1 MKYVFLDIEWN
12 SWMEN
17 QVNYSEVL
25 QIGSII
31 CDEKLQEKKNAFRII
46 SPEHLDNVSDD
57 TMKLMHLNKLIL
69 QQAKN
74 EREVVNNFAA
84 DIPEDSKIIVWSQES
99 ADMFKRLLVKYGYR
113 VKQYSFIILNTI
125 VSEIFGKKVS
135 MKNALASF
143 HISVD
148 ENFLHCSKHDVM
160 YLKKLYIKVQELL
173 DEKMADTF
181 VFAKNSKILHIN
193 GCHYAGRISTDKVQ
207 TENYHLLLQGYRICN
222 CCKKQVQMP
231 KMTYQ
236 KSTKKKTAA
245 NYYVKKTPFQYA
257 DPEEQFYEDEIQ
269 RMCNHL
275 NLKCSISDRMIFVQS
290 GFGHWRI
297 QHDYEKVKN
306 VYHENFRI
314 DTRTDYTSQKMNQG
328 FHKQKGINKDSLA
341 KVLQYI
347 AGHDKKVAKGTYYKK
362 SRIEILFEQIA
373 REKAM

>member
-12 SWMEN
+12 SWMEK

-57 TMKLMHLNKLIL
+57 TMKLMHLNKLML

-74 EREVVNNFAA
+74 EQEVVNNFAA
-84 DIPEDSKIIVWSQES
+84 DIPGDSKIIVWSQES

-143 HISVD
+143 NISVD

-207 TENYHLLLQGYRICN
+207 TENYHLLLQ
-222 CCKKQVQMP
+222 
-231 KMTYQ
+231 
-236 KSTKKKTAA
+236 
-245 NYYVKKTPFQYA
+245 
-257 DPEEQFYEDEIQ
+257 
-269 RMCNHL
+269 
-275 NLKCSISDRMIFVQS
+275 
-290 GFGHWRI
+290 
-297 QHDYEKVKN
+297 
-306 VYHENFRI
+306 
-314 DTRTDYTSQKMNQG
+314 
-328 FHKQKGINKDSLA
+328 
-341 KVLQYI
+341 
-347 AGHDKKVAKGTYYKK
+347 
-362 SRIEILFEQIA
+362 
-373 REKAM
+373 